1 MSITSILTPART
13 HCCVTGSSKK
23 RVLEKIA
30 LLVSEDIPSLD
41 AGALF
46 KNLVCREKLGSTAIG
61 HGIAIPHCR
70 MSGCSAI
77 TGALIRLQQ
86 PIDFDAMDEQ
96 AVDLLFVLLVPE
108 QACDEH
114 LQTLGQLAQ
123 LFSRQEFRDALRA
136 APDNQALYQAA
147 ISFEPI
153 AQGSENSPL
162 SRDRA
167 L

>member
-70 MSGCSAI
+70 MNSCSAI
-77 TGALIRLQQ
+77 TGALIRLEQA
-86 PIDFDAMDEQ
+86 IDFDATDEQ
-96 AVDLLFVLLVPE
+96 PVDLLFVLLVPE
-108 QACDEH
+108 EACDEH

-123 LFSRQEFRDALRA
+123 LFSRRDFRDALRA
-136 APDNQALYQAA
+136 APDNQSLYQAA
-147 ISFEPI
+147 IGFEPT
-153 AQGSENSPL
+153 AEESATTPSSQ
-162 SRDRA
+162 DRT

>member
-23 RVLEKIA
+23 RVLENIA
-30 LLVSEDIPSLD
+30 QLVSEDIPSLD
-41 AGALF
+41 ASVLF
-46 KNLVCREKLGSTAIG
+46 KNLVGREKLGSTAIG

-70 MSGCSAI
+70 MSLCPDI
-77 TGALIRLQQ
+77 TGALIHLEQAV
-86 PIDFDAMDEQ
+86 DFDAIDDQ

-108 QACDEH
+108 EACDEH

-123 LFSRQEFRDALRA
+123 LFSRQEVRDALRA
-136 APDNQALYQAA
+136 APDDQALYDTA
-147 ISFEPI
+147 IGFAQI
-153 AQGSENSPL
+153 ADEQL
-162 SRDRA
+162 SQDHA